1 MGNLVE
7 TNLEPKLDKPKRPAP
22 HPENLIPAKKGEVRN
37 PTGRPKQAREFAL
50 WAREQSMELGMRLF
64 EMACNAS
71 KDSDKI
77 KAIELIL
84 AYGIGKPIQQI
95 DISSSR
101 PIIIAPGILP
111 ADYDAIDQ
119 TD

>member
-1 MGNLVE
+1 VDETKLVE
-7 TNLEPKLDKPKRPAP
+7 TKSVPVKRDKRDF
-22 HPENLIPAKKGEVRN
+22 LIPPKPGEVRN
-37 PTGRPKQAREFAL
+37 PTGRPKQAKEFAL
-50 WAREQSMELGMRLF
+50 WAREKSLDLGMKLF
-64 EMACNAS
+64 DMACNAS
-71 KDSDKI
+71 KDADKI

-95 DISSSR
+95 DLQTTR

-111 ADYDAIDQ
+111 ADYDTIEP